1 MGKINEYLERAK
13 DLAEDAGEVT
23 KDIAG
28 EVTGKAKELMDDHS
42 KAKELVKSAKD
53 HTSAITL
60 NAKEKVQGMLQ
71 DVKAVKEIS
80 LGISELEAMRDT
92 DDSILFKMELE
103 TMLNYLKNLVLVIQ
117 DGRMDDES
125 VAEEIREVMDKVR
138 PSGDAQA
145 DTQADTQTEL
155 QTDSQTDE
163 DPAIE
168 RAKEIAYEACARALG
183 S

>member
-28 EVTGKAKELMDDHS
+28 EVTGKAKELMDEHS
-42 KAKELVKSAKD
+42 KARELVKSAKD

-80 LGISELEAMRDT
+80 LGISELEAMRDS

-138 PSGDAQA
+138 PADDA
-145 DTQADTQTEL
+145 QADTQTEL
-155 QTDSQTDE
+155 QTDPQTDE

-168 RAKEIAYEACARALG
+168 RAKEIAYDACARALG
-183 S
+183 SVRQ